1 MATRTIHIAVTF
13 DMSEIPSGAII
24 TPKETVKEM
33 VINEM
38 LTLFGDDEGYHS
50 LEVDVVDDGFRTLP
64 MDYLAQERK
73 LAPARRLIEPD
84 DFEM

>member
-13 DMSEIPSGAII
+13 DMSEIPSTAII

-38 LTLFGDDEGYHS
+38 VALFGDDEGFYG
-50 LEVDVVDDGFRTLP
+50 LDVDVVDEGFRTLP
-64 MDYLAQERK
+64 MDYLAQEKK